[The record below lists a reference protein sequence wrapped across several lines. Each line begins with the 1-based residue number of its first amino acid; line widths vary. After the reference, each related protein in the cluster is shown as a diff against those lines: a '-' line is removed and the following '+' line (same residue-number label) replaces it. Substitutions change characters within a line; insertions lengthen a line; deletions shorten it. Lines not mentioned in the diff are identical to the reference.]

1 MFPEEDI
8 VQYLYSDRIAVTV
21 GDITKLE
28 VDAIVNAANSALMG
42 GGGVDGAI
50 HRAGGAAILE
60 ECKKI
65 RETQYPGQEG
75 MPAGCAVITTGGN
88 LPAKKV
94 IHTVGPVW
102 RGGTKGEKTILAK
115 AYNSSL
121 EIASKSELK
130 TVAFPAI
137 STGVYGYP
145 KKEAALTAYYAV
157 KKFLDNNKYPEMV
170 YFVFIDK
177 KDADIFINAIDE
189 D

>member
-1 MFPEEDI
+1 M
-8 VQYLYSDRIAVTV
+8 QYLYSDRIAVTI

-28 VDAIVNAANSALMG
+28 VDAIVNAANSQLMG

-50 HRAGGAAILE
+50 HRAGGPTILE

-65 RETQYPGQEG
+65 RETQYPEREG
-75 MPAGCAVITTGGN
+75 MPAGNAVVTTGGA

-102 RGGTKGEKTILAK
+102 HGGTKEEKATLTK

-121 EIASKSELK
+121 EIAAKLGLKSI
-130 TVAFPAI
+130 AFPAI

-145 KKEAALTAYYAV
+145 KKEAALVAYYAV
-157 KKFLDNNKYPEMV
+157 KKFLDNNKFPEMV
-170 YFVFIDK
+170 YFVFINK
-177 KDADIFINAIDE
+177 NDADTFINAIDE

>member
-1 MFPEEDI
+1 
-8 VQYLYSDRIAVTV
+8 VQYLYSDRIAVII

-28 VDAIVNAANSALMG
+28 VDAVVNAANSKLMG

-50 HRAGGAAILE
+50 HKAGGPDILA

-65 RETQYPGQEG
+65 RETQYPGEEG
-75 MPAGCAVITTGGN
+75 MPAGNAVITTGGA

-102 RGGTKGEKTILAK
+102 NGGAKGEKGVLGK
-115 AYNSSL
+115 AYNSCL
-121 EIASKSELK
+121 EIASKEGVKS
-130 TVAFPAI
+130 VAFPAI

-145 KKEAALTAYYAV
+145 KKDAALVAYYAV
-157 KKFLDNNKYPEMV
+157 KKFLDINKYPEMV

-177 KDADIFINAIDE
+177 KDADAFINAIDE

>member
-1 MFPEEDI
+1 M
-8 VQYLYSDRIAVTV
+8 QYLYSDRIGVKIA
-21 GDITKLE
+21 DITKLE
-28 VDAIVNAANSALMG
+28 VDAIVNAANSLLMG

-50 HRAGGAAILE
+50 HKAGGPVILE

-75 MPAGCAVITTGGN
+75 MPAGNAVITTGGD

-102 RGGTKGEKTILAK
+102 HGGTKGEKATLAK
-115 AYNSSL
+115 AYSSCL

-130 TVAFPAI
+130 TIAFPAI

-145 KKEAALTAYYAV
+145 KKEAALVAYYGV
-157 KKFLDNNKYPEMV
+157 KKFLDNNKFPEMV

>member
-1 MFPEEDI
+1 M
-8 VQYLYSDRIAVTV
+8 QYLYSDRIGVKIA
-21 GDITKLE
+21 DITEIE
-28 VDAIVNAANSALMG
+28 VDAIVNAANSQLMG

-50 HRAGGAAILE
+50 HKAGGPAILE

-65 RETQYPGQEG
+65 RKTLYPGQEG
-75 MPAGCAVITTGGN
+75 MPAGNAAVTTGGN
-88 LPAKKV
+88 LAVKKV

-102 RGGTKGEKTILAK
+102 QGGKKGEKEILAK
-115 AYNSSL
+115 AYTSAL
-121 EIASKSELK
+121 EAAAELGLK
-130 TVAFPAI
+130 TIAFPAI

-145 KKEAALTAYYAV
+145 KKEAALVAYYGI